1 MKRTLT
7 KGERLVAEM
16 CGDLPVDGYPVLTE
30 AHPFLRKVIAFSE
43 RQMEWSGSV
52 TDLLSAVGDGYTP
65 PNTAARLLR
74 KYDYDL
80 LYKRCG
86 IDVTFIRTNRKWLVV
101 LRKL

>member
-30 AHPFLRKVIAFSE
+30 AHPFLRKVTAFTE
-43 RQMEWSGSV
+43 CQTEWSGTV
-52 TDLLSAVGDGYTP
+52 TDLLAAVGDKYTL
-65 PNTAARLLR
+65 PNTATRLLR

-86 IDVTFIRTNRKWLVV
+86 IDVTFTRTNRKWLIA

>member
-30 AHPFLRKVIAFSE
+30 THPFLRKVIAFTES
-43 RQMEWSGSV
+43 QTEWIGTV
-52 TDLLSAVGDGYTP
+52 TDLLAAVGDGYTP

-86 IDVTFIRTNRKWLVV
+86 MDVTFTHTNRKRLVA

>member
-30 AHPFLRKVIAFSE
+30 LRKVIAFTES
-43 RQMEWSGSV
+43 QTEWIGTVS
-52 TDLLSAVGDGYTP
+52 DLLAAVGDGYTP

-86 IDVTFIRTNRKWLVV
+86 MDVTFTRTNRKRLVA

>member
-30 AHPFLRKVIAFSE
+30 AHPFLRKVTAFME
-43 RQMEWSGSV
+43 RQTEWIGTV
-52 TDLLSAVGDGYTP
+52 TDLLAAVGDKYTP

-74 KYDYDL
+74 KCDYDL

-86 IDVTFIRTNRKWLVV
+86 MDVTFTRTNRKRLIT

>member
-1 MKRTLT
+1 M
-7 KGERLVAEM
+7 
-16 CGDLPVDGYPVLTE
+16 
-30 AHPFLRKVIAFSE
+30 
-43 RQMEWSGSV
+43 
-52 TDLLSAVGDGYTP
+52 TDLLAAVGDGYTP

-86 IDVTFIRTNRKWLVV
+86 MDVTFTRTNRKRLIT